1 MHPADSL
8 ARNAQSHTSRP
19 APPRVPRL
27 DLASVMLLRRIIST
41 ARKSGMRR
49 AFSTAGKKYPPRG
62 NRFEGKNMIVTG
74 AGGNFGGVAARMLAA
89 EGANVAL
96 VDIAEDKLPGVQSD
110 VESYGGKAITVGM
123 DLTDDAAVK
132 NMVQRVEGEFGTI
145 DGLFNNAGYQGVFEP
160 VDNYPTE
167 DFEKVYKINVVGLF
181 SVLRY
186 VSESMVRNKVQGSIV
201 NTASCA
207 GLGAPTLMCAYGSS
221 KAATNHLSKIAA
233 VDLAPHGIRVNS
245 VSPAFIGPEDGYMW
259 LRQVDL
265 QAKGNPTNSPE
276 FYYANDNDTVAKQ
289 MIGSVALR
297 RAGDVEEVINSVLF
311 LLSDE
316 SSYITG
322 CDLNISGGNVM

>member
-132 NMVQRVEGEFGTI
+132 SMVQRVEGEFGTI

-233 VDLAPHGIRVNS
+233 VDLAPHGIRVNTVNPDAVIKGS
-245 VSPAFIGPEDGYMW
+245 RIWDGDWRKERAGAHGIDPGSELEEHYRNRSMLKRDVLPEDVAEAVHFFASEASSKSTGNIVN
-259 LRQVDL
+259 VDAGNA
-265 QAKGNPTNSPE
+265 QAFP
-276 FYYANDNDTVAKQ
+276 
-289 MIGSVALR
+289 R
-297 RAGDVEEVINSVLF
+297 
-311 LLSDE
+311 
-316 SSYITG
+316 
-322 CDLNISGGNVM
+322 